1 MRTMTNRSTNS
12 PVSWGQRLSAVADA
26 AGQNYQ
32 LKVVPDDLVFF
43 FPPQEMQKYNFLL
56 KSWCF

>member
-43 FPPQEMQKYNFLL
+43 FPPRNAEIQF
-56 KSWCF
+56 FT